1 MWEIFDPY
9 NNFVSEQKSIGTQ
22 SYLPLLL
29 GSLLYPSGGYCFQV
43 SFQRTKSQSKRWEWS
58 WKTARWSWRNLGQV
72 NKKHLKNLI
81 VSFFVESD
89 FAERANESL
98 LKEARITTYLNQ
110 IGLIPSPA
118 MQVKPCIASIVHRNP
133 ENWNVPSNESPK
145 PKSAAMAKCR
155 DFAALAKVADCYWS
169 VSAKLHTFSG

>member
-22 SYLPLLL
+22 SSLPLLL
-29 GSLLYPSGGYCFQV
+29 GSLLYSGGYCCFRWAFSV
-43 SFQRTKSQSKRWEWS
+43 PSHNQRDGNEVGKQQDEVEETSAKS
-58 WKTARWSWRNLGQV
+58 T
-72 NKKHLKNLI
+72 KKHLKNLI

-89 FAERANESL
+89 FAEGANEPL